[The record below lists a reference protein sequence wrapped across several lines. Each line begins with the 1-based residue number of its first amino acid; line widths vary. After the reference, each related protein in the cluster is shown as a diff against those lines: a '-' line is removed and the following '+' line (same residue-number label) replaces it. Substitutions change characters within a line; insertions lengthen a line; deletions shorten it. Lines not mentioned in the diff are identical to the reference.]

1 MKIRNWKLKITE
13 KGFTPLEISNPDG
26 NIPRYMMKRGQRKS
40 LTGFTIPELL
50 VSLFVFSLAILGA
63 GGLLV
68 SGINVQRRSEV
79 QQELMDQASYL
90 AEYMSRD
97 LRQARKE
104 LGSPPLCLTARGFNY
119 EITEG
124 GKGIQFLNKGN
135 QCQEFRLA
143 GTRIEEVFW
152 LGGVVTSRAFLTS
165 DNVQVA
171 GLTFVISGQDQGDNL
186 QPKATFAIE
195 LKGKVLQAGFQP
207 VTRIQTTVSQ
217 RKIDVPE

>member
-1 MKIRNWKLKITE
+1 
-13 KGFTPLEISNPDG
+13 
-26 NIPRYMMKRGQRKS
+26 MKRPLLSR
-40 LTGFTIPELL
+40 GFTIPELL
-50 VSLFVFSLAILGA
+50 VSLFIFSLVIVGA

-68 SGINVQRRSEV
+68 SSISVQRRSGT

-90 AEYMSRD
+90 AEYMSRA

-104 LGSPPLCLTARGFNY
+104 LSTPPACLTGPTAGRGFNY
-119 EITEG
+119 EITQEG
-124 GKGIQFLNKGN
+124 QGIKFLNSGN

-152 LGGVVTSRAFLTS
+152 AGGVVTSQAFLTS
-165 DNVQVA
+165 DNLQVR
-171 GLTFVISGQDQGDNL
+171 GLAFFISGAGQGDNL

-195 LKGKVLQAGFQP
+195 LKGKILQAGSQP